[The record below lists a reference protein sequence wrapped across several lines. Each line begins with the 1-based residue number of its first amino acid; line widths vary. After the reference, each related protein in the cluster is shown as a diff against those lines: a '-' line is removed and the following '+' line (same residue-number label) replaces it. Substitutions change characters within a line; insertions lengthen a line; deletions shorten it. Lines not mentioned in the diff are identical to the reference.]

1 MCHTLNCA
9 ACGKASSAEVPA
21 EARGGVFGPRL
32 SALVALFS
40 GRYRLSKRL
49 TQEFLSDV
57 LGVNL
62 GLGSVCNIENR
73 LSEALAGPVE
83 DAQTFVQQQKVVH
96 ADETGWVQ
104 DKAKAWLW
112 VAACPVVAVFVIA
125 TSRGKDVAQRI
136 LGAAFSGIAVTDRWG
151 AYAWIPVERRQV
163 CWSHLLRDFQSW
175 VDDGGVGAEIGSA
188 LLCRAQTMFKW
199 WRKLGAGGM
208 KRSRFQY
215 KMCDVRNDVGR
226 LLTEASVSTQPR
238 IAGMARKM
246 LKVEDAFW
254 TFVDHDGVEPT
265 NNFGERVIRGAVMW
279 RKLCFGTD
287 SCKGSR
293 FVERIM
299 TAATTLRLQGRP
311 VLEYLTE
318 AYLSRLRGEDAPALV
333 PVNFRKCSGPFDSC
347 FQNR

>member
-1 MCHTLNCA
+1 
-9 ACGKASSAEVPA
+9 
-21 EARGGVFGPRL
+21 
-32 SALVALFS
+32 
-40 GRYRLSKRL
+40 
-49 TQEFLSDV
+49 
-57 LGVNL
+57 
-62 GLGSVCNIENR
+62 
-73 LSEALAGPVE
+73 
-83 DAQTFVQQQKVVH
+83 
-96 ADETGWVQ
+96 
-104 DKAKAWLW
+104 
-112 VAACPVVAVFVIA
+112 
-125 TSRGKDVAQRI
+125 
-136 LGAAFSGIAVTDRWG
+136 
-151 AYAWIPVERRQV
+151 
-163 CWSHLLRDFQSW
+163 
-175 VDDGGVGAEIGSA
+175 
-188 LLCRAQTMFKW
+188 MFKW

-208 KRSRFQY
+208 ERSRFQY

-279 RKLCFGTD
+279 RKLCLGTD

-333 PVNFRKCSGPFDSC
+333 PVNFRKV
-347 FQNR
+347 QRAV